1 MRPGFQ
7 RESDMFSHTFRVAI
21 CLIGAACIVTTGC
34 SMCCGPFDYDYPTF
48 GGNRPRVD
56 RSHGRVGSPFSDP
69 AGNIAGPSADSNLTP
84 VEPAPDLDL
93 SEGDDFDN
101 GLEEDLGD
109 PEGLGEKEPQSGF
122 DGKLLATGPE
132 QHPIYGVRRPY
143 VEATVSI
150 ARHRRPEQ
158 RNYVF
163 YRLEKMM
170 KLVYF

>member
-122 DGKLLATGPE
+122 DGKLETIEPESLRDDATSPPDNSEAGDRTGATSNLWRPS
-132 QHPIYGVRRPY
+132 PLRR
-143 VEATVSI
+143 S
-150 ARHRRPEQ
+150 
-158 RNYVF
+158 
-163 YRLEKMM
+163 YR
-170 KLVYF
+170 